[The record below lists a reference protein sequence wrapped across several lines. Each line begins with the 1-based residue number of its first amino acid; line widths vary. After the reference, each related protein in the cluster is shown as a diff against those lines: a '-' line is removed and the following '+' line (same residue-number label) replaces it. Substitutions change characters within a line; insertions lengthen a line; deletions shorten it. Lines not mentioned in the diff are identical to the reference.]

1 MNSTKFVALLFAGA
15 SLVLSQGRGSSTGEV
30 TANLPAQ
37 KIGPRDLIAIQ
48 VYDSP
53 ELTRTVRI
61 GADGFVRLPMLK
73 QKIKA
78 EGLMPTDLEAVV
90 ATALQDE
97 GIIVDPFVTI
107 TVAEYSS
114 RPISV
119 AGAVKMPLTFQASSP
134 VTLLE
139 AITRAGGLSSETG
152 SEILIS
158 KTQPGPNGEQT
169 SLIQRVP
176 VKALID
182 AADPDANIRL
192 TGGEEVRVPEAGKVF
207 VVGNVKK
214 PGAFAVQDGGETSV
228 MKMLA
233 VAEGLAPFA
242 GKQAFIYRRE
252 GNGAKNEIPI
262 ELSKIMERKAPDATL
277 LPNDVLY
284 IPDNRN
290 KRLGLATLERIL
302 MFGTTVGAGALIY
315 GR

>member
-1 MNSTKFVALLFAGA
+1 MNPTKLIAVLFAVA
-15 SLVLSQGRGSSTGEV
+15 SLALSQGRGFPPGEV

-78 EGLMPTDLEAVV
+78 EALMPTDLETAV
-90 ATALQDE
+90 ADALKEE
-97 GIIVDPFVTI
+97 GLIVDPFVTI

-139 AITRAGGLSSETG
+139 AITRAGGLSAETG
-152 SEILIS
+152 PEILIS
-158 KTQPGPNGEQT
+158 KTQPGLNGEQT

-176 VKALID
+176 VKALLD
-182 AADPDANIRL
+182 AADPDSNIKL
-192 TGGEEVRVPEAGKVF
+192 TGGEEIRVPEAGKVF
-207 VVGNVKK
+207 IVGNVKK
-214 PGAFAVQDGGETSV
+214 PGAFAVQDG
-228 MKMLA
+228 
-233 VAEGLAPFA
+233 AE
-242 GKQAFIYRRE
+242 
-252 GNGAKNEIPI
+252 
-262 ELSKIMERKAPDATL
+262 
-277 LPNDVLY
+277 
-284 IPDNRN
+284 
-290 KRLGLATLERIL
+290 
-302 MFGTTVGAGALIY
+302 
-315 GR
+315 